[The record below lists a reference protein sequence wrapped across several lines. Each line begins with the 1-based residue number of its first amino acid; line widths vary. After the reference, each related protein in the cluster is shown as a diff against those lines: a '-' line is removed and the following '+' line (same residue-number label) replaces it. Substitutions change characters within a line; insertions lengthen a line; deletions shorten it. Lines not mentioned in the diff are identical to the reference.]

1 MNREFLPEAVVG
13 ITVGLLLAVLA
24 VYRTSKAPSSGILT
38 RGAMMSVLLY
48 AIVAAGV
55 LVTEGLT
62 FIGLLLLL
70 VMLCLP
76 VVGMMF
82 AERTPAVTGQ
92 AARVARAAVS
102 IGLTAAMLIAAAQ
115 TLSLLSRVDP
125 RTLVV
130 VLTVVTG
137 LLVAVEGT
145 RSSGR
150 IGSWATWLLIVPIL
164 ISLALGFL
172 LGNAG
177 QAISPIIV
185 TGGLSVAAVVC
196 LMVAFLVLGTADAAL
211 AASHR
216 IGGWSPVRVLGGVF
230 GVVILIVFGLLMFF
244 GGAVIAPTIQ
254 FFVVPA
260 NIDALPGLAGVLLA
274 VLTLLFAAV
283 VAGALAGLRP
293 TADAAGLG
301 WLIGGAAIAAGVALL
316 DPGLDWVVVA
326 TALAAA
332 SLALATTAR
341 GVLCGLI
348 GAGVLIVVLTVTGAM
363 TWSWWAAL
371 AIVVVAVVGR
381 LLSGAGSS
389 SSVDSPAV
397 SGPEPTLDA
406 SHNPG

>member
-1 MNREFLPEAVVG
+1 
-13 ITVGLLLAVLA
+13 
-24 VYRTSKAPSSGILT
+24 
-38 RGAMMSVLLY
+38 
-48 AIVAAGV
+48 
-55 LVTEGLT
+55 
-62 FIGLLLLL
+62 
-70 VMLCLP
+70 
-76 VVGMMF
+76 
-82 AERTPAVTGQ
+82 
-92 AARVARAAVS
+92 
-102 IGLTAAMLIAAAQ
+102 
-115 TLSLLSRVDP
+115 
-125 RTLVV
+125 
-130 VLTVVTG
+130 
-137 LLVAVEGT
+137 
-145 RSSGR
+145 
-150 IGSWATWLLIVPIL
+150 
-164 ISLALGFL
+164 
-172 LGNAG
+172 
-177 QAISPIIV
+177 
-185 TGGLSVAAVVC
+185 
-196 LMVAFLVLGTADAAL
+196 MVAFLVLGTADTAL